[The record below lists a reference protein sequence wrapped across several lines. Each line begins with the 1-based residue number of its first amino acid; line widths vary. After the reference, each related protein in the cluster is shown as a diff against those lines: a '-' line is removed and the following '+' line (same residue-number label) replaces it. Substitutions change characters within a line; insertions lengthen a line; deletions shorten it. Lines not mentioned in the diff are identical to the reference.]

1 MINKTKEMPQRGR
14 RLGKDAWVLA
24 AKKALRE
31 NGIEAVK
38 IDRLAKALG
47 ATRAAFYWHFTD
59 RDELLD
65 DLLNY
70 WKKTSSRAYEEA
82 IDQTSHNGEAE
93 LEFINTMWVEE
104 KSYDPRFDGAMR
116 DWARVSA
123 TVARA
128 VRKMD
133 QYRIDILHKI
143 FQDLGYHNDEAM
155 VRARVAYFHQI
166 GYLALGLNE
175 TRKTRR
181 ELAPLYFKVLM
192 GR

>member
-1 MINKTKEMPQRGR
+1 M
-14 RLGKDAWVLA
+14 
-24 AKKALRE
+24 
-31 NGIEAVK
+31 
-38 IDRLAKALG
+38 
-47 ATRAAFYWHFTD
+47 
-59 RDELLD
+59 LD

>member
-1 MINKTKEMPQRGR
+1 MTKKTKEMPQRGR

-24 AKKALRE
+24 AKKALKE
-31 NGIEAVK
+31 SGIEAVK
-38 IDRLAKALG
+38 VDRLARALG

-65 DLLNY
+65 DLLSY
-70 WKKTSSRAYEEA
+70 WKKNSSRAYEEA

-93 LEFINTMWVEE
+93 LEYINTMWVEE
-104 KSYDPRFDGAMR
+104 KSYDPSFDGAMR
-116 DWARVSA
+116 DWARTSA

-143 FQDLGYHNDEAM
+143 FQDLGYHNDEAL
-155 VRARVAYFHQI
+155 VRSRVAYFHQI

-175 TRKTRR
+175 TRETRR
-181 ELAPLYFKVLM
+181 ELAPIYFKVLM